1 MASCLPGFAGEL
13 ADLKTA
19 WNLWGRCCIWRI
31 SLLCVCS
38 GKLRFIMKAFLCTSY
53 FLSVSV
59 TSFPLGW
66 PTVFS
71 EGTEFGPCCPEQF
84 RTNIWLLLEVLLGK
98 WNCCPIFLLEL
109 FWEPFFVSTLS
120 QNFPFMTLR
129 IWGSWNLSI
138 LASSPSSIRPFSNF
152 WLSLRPSSVPFFQEW
167 SLTGEYS
174 LPSVIWMFLIHRGFG
189 LPEYVSPI
197 THVTDL
203 NFHHLNIQIFRIN
216 FSPSKVTVV
225 YLLGFF
231 LFLSM
236 SFGSLQFSKPLFLTK
251 TWNSYNVEILNCSI
265 TSLSIVFLLV
275 CKPGLSHRWQSS
287 ESLPQ
292 ILEGIEFQ

>member
-1 MASCLPGFAGEL
+1 MTYSVQWRNWIWPVLSWAAQDKYMAPS
-13 ADLKTA
+13 
-19 WNLWGRCCIWRI
+19 WGTSWEMKLLSHF
-31 SLLCVCS
+31 SLGTL
-38 GKLRFIMKAFLCTSY
+38 LRA
-53 FLSVSV
+53 
-59 TSFPLGW
+59 
-66 PTVFS
+66 
-71 EGTEFGPCCPEQF
+71 
-84 RTNIWLLLEVLLGK
+84 
-98 WNCCPIFLLEL
+98 
-109 FWEPFFVSTLS
+109 FFVSTLS
-120 QNFPFMTLR
+120 QNLPFTTLR

-152 WLSLRPSSVPFFQEW
+152 WLSLRPSSVPFYQEW
-167 SLTGEYS
+167 SLTEYS
-174 LPSVIWMFLIHRGFG
+174 VPSVIWMYLIHRGFG

-197 THVTDL
+197 THVTYL
-203 NFHHLNIQIFRIN
+203 NFHHLSIQMFRIN

-287 ESLPQ
+287 ESLLRSLKGLNSNKVVKVLNLTCQVPK
-292 ILEGIEFQ
+292 L